1 MSAADATAADV
12 TGDPIGAFVEGIA
25 SELAAEG
32 FPRMPAYVLMT
43 LTALDSGRAT
53 SAELAE
59 RLGVSAAAISGAV
72 KYLTV
77 LGFVRSSTVSGSRQH
92 VYTLP
97 EVPWY
102 TYSLSRPEMYLRTE
116 SLLRSS
122 LARMPQGPARERI
135 EEMTEFFAFL
145 SERLPQ
151 LLVEWRARRGE
162 SAQPE

>member
-1 MSAADATAADV
+1 MTAADATA
-12 TGDPIGAFVEGIA
+12 DPIGEFVERIA

-53 SAELAE
+53 AAELAE

-77 LGFVRSSTVSGSRQH
+77 LGFVRSSTVPGSRQH

-122 LARMPQGPARERI
+122 ATRMPKGPARERI

-145 SERLPQ
+145 SERLPE
-151 LLVEWRARRGE
+151 LLVEWRARREE
-162 SAQPE
+162 SA